1 MYTRYNLDRFFD
13 NCNKGVRRRNLVN
26 MDISSLILFITLS
39 RNLHFGKTSEEMH
52 MSPSAVSRALQR
64 IEDQLG
70 HPLLVRD
77 NRSAQLTEEGQV
89 FLEYALEN
97 VRR

>member
-1 MYTRYNLDRFFD
+1 MYTRYNLDRVLD
-13 NCNKGVRRRNLVN
+13 YCNKGVRGRNLVI
-26 MDISSLILFITLS
+26 MDISSLKLFITLS

-52 MSPSAVSRALQR
+52 MSSSAVSRALQR

-89 FLEYALEN
+89 FRYAGK
-97 VRR
+97 R